1 MIASSQSRARGAEAE
16 AGASCRAELGRCARS
31 LASSLAAPQALCQL
45 LKLAWEYQ
53 WRGSWMSSG
62 ALVLASSKSQEKE
75 AADPVSQADA
85 EFGGSLKWL
94 HFPVPCSSPQ
104 GKKVWQ

>member
-1 MIASSQSRARGAEAE
+1 
-16 AGASCRAELGRCARS
+16 
-31 LASSLAAPQALCQL
+31 
-45 LKLAWEYQ
+45 
-53 WRGSWMSSG
+53 MSSG
-62 ALVLASSKSQEKE
+62 TLVLASSKSQEKE

-85 EFGGSLKWL
+85 VFGGSLKWL